1 MSPSVLAESGVIGL
15 DDVLQSEL
23 AALDSGTLK
32 TSESDSDTP
41 GLANESPSMSARP
54 VQLDTRCPEVDN
66 MGILRELRDLQVL
79 EEQIKEEQLKLEAL
93 RCTETEMLQ
102 SEEQTLGHVTTRSSC
117 RERRM
122 FLAQLEKEK
131 LEVEMMER
139 SLSREMEKAGKV
151 RKRSSK
157 GHRVVKCSV
166 MERNSKLK
174 DLDGELLRN
183 CRLQQQSPESVHH
196 DPYHTDVE
204 KPGSSFVLNTEEC
217 SSTAPPNPA
226 EEASLTDSSVTPEP
240 LSSTSQSVPT
250 TSLSEIEIRGPAAP
264 DFVPCAESLQDTQSG
279 HGEPFVSS
287 SLSGTSDQKLEAMD
301 SSEGPNVHPEHPKAE
316 TSSCDCPDGGDSA
329 ADQVELETSEA
340 PSTQKSSVV
349 RDAFDPGGV
358 VIAPVPA
365 PRRAFPLDDQQ
376 TRPSASEQ
384 VESELSTAT
393 SKLEACTQSTSQGQH
408 MQNNNNNTAVVCSE
422 ETREISGSSTTAPE
436 TQVLPYHD
444 NSMTGLC
451 ADRDGVSDDCG
462 GSMRTVCRSPISQ
475 LQLNASTRQV
485 QNRLLTKEA
494 LCFGL
499 L

>member
-1 MSPSVLAESGVIGL
+1 MSPRDLAESGVIGL
-15 DDVLQSEL
+15 DDVLRSEL
-23 AALDSGTLK
+23 ASLDSETLK

-41 GLANESPSMSARP
+41 GLANESPSTSERP
-54 VQLDTRCPEVDN
+54 VQLDTRCPEV
-66 MGILRELRDLQVL
+66 LRELRDLQVL

-93 RCTETEMLQ
+93 RCTETERLQ

-157 GHRVVKCSV
+157 SRKVVKCSV

-183 CRLQQQSPESVHH
+183 CRLQQQSPGSVHH
-196 DPYHTDVE
+196 DPQHTDVE
-204 KPGSSFVLNTEEC
+204 KPDSHFILNTEEC
-217 SSTAPPNPA
+217 SSAAPPNPA
-226 EEASLTDSSVTPEP
+226 EDDASLTDVSVTPEP
-240 LSSTSQSVPT
+240 LSSTSRSVPT
-250 TSLSEIEIRGPAAP
+250 TSLSEIEIGGPAAP
-264 DFVPCAESLQDTQSG
+264 DSVPCSESLQDAQSG
-279 HGEPFVSS
+279 HREPFVLS
-287 SLSGTSDQKLEAMD
+287 SLSGTPDQKLEAMD

-316 TSSCDCPDGGDSA
+316 MSSCDCPDGGDSS

-365 PRRAFPLDDQQ
+365 LQRVFPLDDQR

-393 SKLEACTQSTSQGQH
+393 SKLEASTQNTSQGLH

-422 ETREISGSSTTAPE
+422 ESQEISGSSTAAPE
-436 TQVLPYHD
+436 TQALPYHD
-444 NSMTGLC
+444 DNSTTGPC
-451 ADRDGVSDDCG
+451 AGRDGVSNDCG

-475 LQLNASTRQV
+475 LQLDASTRQV
-485 QNRLLTKEA
+485 QNGVLTKEA
-494 LCFGL
+494 LCIG
-499 L
+499 

>member
-1 MSPSVLAESGVIGL
+1 MSPSDLAESGVIGL
-15 DDVLQSEL
+15 EDVLQSEL
-23 AALDSGTLK
+23 AALDSETLK
-32 TSESDSDTP
+32 TSESDPDTP
-41 GLANESPSMSARP
+41 GLANESPSTSERP
-54 VQLDTRCPEVDN
+54 VQLDTRCSEVDN
-66 MGILRELRDLQVL
+66 MGILQELRDLQVL

-93 RCTETEMLQ
+93 RCTETERLQ

-183 CRLQQQSPESVHH
+183 CRPSPESVHH
-196 DPYHTDVE
+196 DPQQTDVE
-204 KPGSSFVLNTEEC
+204 KPDSSVLNTEEC
-217 SSTAPPNPA
+217 SSAAPPNPA
-226 EEASLTDSSVTPEP
+226 EEASLTDSSVTLEP

-250 TSLSEIEIRGPAAP
+250 TSLSEIEIGGPAAP
-264 DFVPCAESLQDTQSG
+264 NSIPCSESLQDTQSD
-279 HGEPFVSS
+279 HGEPFVLS
-287 SLSGTSDQKLEAMD
+287 SLSGTPDQKLEAMD
-301 SSEGPNVHPEHPKAE
+301 SSEGPNVHPEHPKTE
-316 TSSCDCPDGGDSA
+316 TSSCDCDSA

-340 PSTQKSSVV
+340 PSSQKSSIV

-365 PRRAFPLDDQQ
+365 PRRALPLENQQ

-384 VESELSTAT
+384 VESELSAAESELSAAI

-422 ETREISGSSTTAPE
+422 ETREISGSSTTSPE
-436 TQVLPYHD
+436 VLPYHD
-444 NSMTGLC
+444 DNSTTGPC
-451 ADRDGVSDDCG
+451 AGRDGVSDDCG

-485 QNRLLTKEA
+485 QNRVLTKEA
-494 LCFGL
+494 LCIG
-499 L
+499 